1 MLLDNE
7 AGNAC
12 LSLLVNKF
20 GYKHGAER
28 HVEPKLYLNYNV
40 SWLPLS
46 VRMTGAFLEKPPSVT
61 LSVQKALKRARN
73 MHKYRVIVQFGVT
86 FWA

>member
-1 MLLDNE
+1 MLLDNG
-7 AGNAC
+7 AGSAC
-12 LSLLVNKF
+12 LRILVNVWLF
-20 GYKHGAER
+20 HGAER
-28 HVEPKLYLNYNV
+28 YVEPKLYLNYNV